1 MAYYMAISFVSWFSS
16 LLPLAGYLRS
26 KQPSRQIKMI
36 AILAIASFMADLAS
50 YYFGSQRINTY
61 PIANSFLLFQ
71 SIVLLLLY
79 RDALKLPQSP
89 WMVGTFIYV
98 LFFIW
103 NTFWIQGPFV
113 INSNSAGFGSLI
125 FIILSLLYFRMLLK
139 QLPETY
145 IHRIPMVWINIA
157 VLIYCGGNLFLFLLY
172 NYFISG
178 VWILHNILNIT
189 KNVLFFVAI
198 WQSQRKINSISS

>member
-1 MAYYMAISFVSWFSS
+1 MAISIVSWFSS

-26 KQPSRQIKMI
+26 KQPTREIKMV
-36 AILAIASFMADLAS
+36 AILSLGSFTADLAS
-50 YYFGSQRINTY
+50 YYFGSQGINTY

-71 SIVLLLLY
+71 SVVLLLLY

-89 WMVGTFIYV
+89 WMVGTSFYV
-98 LFFIW
+98 LFSIW
-103 NTFWIQGPFV
+103 NFFWIQGPFV
-113 INSNSAGFGSLI
+113 INSNSVGFGSLI
-125 FIILSLLYFRMLLK
+125 FIVLSLLYFRTLLK

-157 VLIYCGGNLFLFLLY
+157 VLIYFSGNLFLFLLY
-172 NYFISG
+172 NYFVSG
-178 VWILHNILNIT
+178 VWILHNFLNIT
-189 KNVLFFVAI
+189 KNILFFIAI